1 MYYQTIK
8 SLVFTLILAFSNLCF
23 SADPIKIGY
32 VKVEEVIQNA
42 SISKSAEKKLRK
54 EFAKKDAELKKLSTE
69 LKKKVEIFD
78 RDQAI
83 LSNEEKK
90 KVQRDLADMERDL
103 RRKNR
108 ETKEDLNQ
116 RRSEGCGSTCIMRS
130 MACPCV
136 GVHRGLHTSRDT
148 ACQGQGFVSSPRVR
162 YEILMT
168 VVRDIAS
175 LEKLVAAAVAVLMR
189 LLVLMSLDSG

>member
-1 MYYQTIK
+1 MYYQTMK
-8 SLVFTLILAFSNLCF
+8 PLVFIFILFFSNLCF
-23 SADPIKIGY
+23 SADSIKIGY

-42 SISKSAEKKLRK
+42 SISKTAEKKLRK
-54 EFAKKDAELKKLSTE
+54 EFAKKDAELKKLTTE

-116 RRSEGCGSTCIMRS
+116 RRSEE
-130 MACPCV
+130 
-136 GVHRGLHTSRDT
+136 L
-148 ACQGQGFVSSPRVR
+148 
-162 YEILMT
+162 
-168 VVRDIAS
+168 
-175 LEKLVAAAVAVLMR
+175 AAVIEKARAVIKKIAEKEKFDLIVENAVYAAPTINITDKVIKA
-189 LLVLMSLDSG
+189 LNAKK

>member
-32 VKVEEVIQNA
+32 VKVQEVIQNA
-42 SISKSAEKKLRK
+42 SISKTAEKKLRQ

-108 ETKEDLNQ
+108 ETKEDLDQ
-116 RRSEGCGSTCIMRS
+116 RRSEE
-130 MACPCV
+130 
-136 GVHRGLHTSRDT
+136 L
-148 ACQGQGFVSSPRVR
+148 
-162 YEILMT
+162 
-168 VVRDIAS
+168 
-175 LEKLVAAAVAVLMR
+175 AAVIEKANAVIKKIAEKEKFDLIVENAVYAAPTINITDKVIKA
-189 LLVLMSLDSG
+189 LNAKK

>member
-1 MYYQTIK
+1 MYYQTTK

-42 SISKSAEKKLRK
+42 SISKTAEKKLRK

-116 RRSEGCGSTCIMRS
+116 RRSEE
-130 MACPCV
+130 
-136 GVHRGLHTSRDT
+136 L
-148 ACQGQGFVSSPRVR
+148 
-162 YEILMT
+162 
-168 VVRDIAS
+168 
-175 LEKLVAAAVAVLMR
+175 AAVIEKARAVIKKIAEKEKFDLIVENAVYAAPTINITDKVIKA
-189 LLVLMSLDSG
+189 LNAKK

>member
-1 MYYQTIK
+1 MYYQTTK

-42 SISKSAEKKLRK
+42 SISKTAEKKLRK
-54 EFAKKDAELKKLSTE
+54 EFAKKDAELKKLSTV

-116 RRSEGCGSTCIMRS
+116 RRSEE
-130 MACPCV
+130 
-136 GVHRGLHTSRDT
+136 L
-148 ACQGQGFVSSPRVR
+148 
-162 YEILMT
+162 
-168 VVRDIAS
+168 
-175 LEKLVAAAVAVLMR
+175 AAVIEKARAVIKKIAEKEKFDLIVENAVYAAPTINITDKVIKA
-189 LLVLMSLDSG
+189 LNAKK

>member
-8 SLVFTLILAFSNLCF
+8 PLAFIIILFFSNICS
-23 SADPIKIGY
+23 SADSIKIGY

-42 SISKSAEKKLRK
+42 SISKTAEKKLRK
-54 EFAKKDAELKKLSTE
+54 EFAKKDAELKKLTTE

-83 LSNEEKK
+83 LSNEDKK

-116 RRSEGCGSTCIMRS
+116 RRSEELASVIEKAR
-130 MACPCV
+130 AV
-136 GVHRGLHTSRDT
+136 
-148 ACQGQGFVSSPRVR
+148 
-162 YEILMT
+162 IKK
-168 VVRDIAS
+168 IA
-175 LEKLVAAAVAVLMR
+175 EKEKFDLIVENAVYAAPTINITDKVIKALNAKK
-189 LLVLMSLDSG
+189 

>member
-8 SLVFTLILAFSNLCF
+8 PIALTLILFFSNLCIA
-23 SADPIKIGY
+23 ADTIKIGY

-42 SISKSAEKKLRK
+42 SISKTAEKKLRK
-54 EFAKKDAELKKLSTE
+54 EFAKKDAELKKLTTE

-116 RRSEGCGSTCIMRS
+116 RRSEE
-130 MACPCV
+130 
-136 GVHRGLHTSRDT
+136 L
-148 ACQGQGFVSSPRVR
+148 
-162 YEILMT
+162 
-168 VVRDIAS
+168 
-175 LEKLVAAAVAVLMR
+175 AAVIEKARAVIKKIAEKEKFDLIVENAVYAAPTINITEKVIKA
-189 LLVLMSLDSG
+189 LNANK